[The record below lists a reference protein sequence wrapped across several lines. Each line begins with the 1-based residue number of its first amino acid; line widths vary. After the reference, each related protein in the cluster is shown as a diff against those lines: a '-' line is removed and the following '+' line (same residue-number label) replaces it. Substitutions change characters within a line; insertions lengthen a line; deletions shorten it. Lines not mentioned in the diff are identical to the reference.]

1 MPRRPHGKAPRLVC
15 ALALLFALNAFDT
28 PAQKLVTVNNASFTT
43 LEQEVLSEINFARTS
58 PAQYAEH
65 LERMRPMF
73 AGKELRRPGKPSL
86 LTQEG
91 AAALEEAIR
100 FLRAAKPLPPLE
112 LSKGMCAGA
121 KELVTDQGAT
131 GATGHRGADGSFCE
145 TRVERFGT
153 WADPI
158 GENLSYGTE
167 TARERIITLITDDGF
182 ANRGHRQRIF
192 DPRFKVAGVAC
203 GDHKEGPLCVVTFA
217 GGFNERAAPALHPA
231 NPRSPA
237 NKRQTPSGATQF

>member
-1 MPRRPHGKAPRLVC
+1 MPRRPHGSAPRLVR
-15 ALALLFALNAFDT
+15 ALLALFAFAALQT
-28 PAQKLVTVNNASFTT
+28 PAQKLMTGNNASFNS
-43 LEQEVLSEINFARTS
+43 LEEELLQEINLARTS
-58 PAQYAEH
+58 PARYAEY
-65 LERMRPMF
+65 LEQTRAYY
-73 AGKELRRPGKPSL
+73 AGKELRRPGKSF

-91 AAALEEAIR
+91 VDALEEAVR
-100 FLRAAKPLPPLE
+100 FLRAAKPLPPLQ

-121 KELVTDQGAT
+121 RELVTDQSAT

-145 TRVERFGT
+145 TRVERFGS

-167 TARERIITLITDDGF
+167 TARERIMLFIVDDGV

-203 GDHKEGPLCVVTFA
+203 GPHKEGPLCVLTFA
-217 GGFNERAAPALHPA
+217 GGFNEHAAPRQQPA
-231 NPRSPA
+231 NSKSPA
-237 NKRQTPSGATQF
+237 AKRRLPSGATQF

>member
-1 MPRRPHGKAPRLVC
+1 MPRRPHGFAPRLACV
-15 ALALLFALNAFDT
+15 LALLFAFAALRT
-28 PAQKLVTVNNASFTT
+28 PAQKLMAGNNNASFTS
-43 LEQEVLSEINFARTS
+43 LEQELLQEINLARTS
-58 PAQYAEH
+58 PARYAEY
-65 LERMRPMF
+65 LEQTRALY
-73 AGKELRRPGKPSL
+73 AGKELRRPGKSV

-91 AAALEEAIR
+91 VSALEEAVR

-167 TARERIITLITDDGF
+167 TARERVITLITDDGF

-203 GDHKEGPLCVVTFA
+203 GDHREGPLCVVTFA
-217 GGFNERAAPALHPA
+217 GGFNERAAPARRPA
-231 NPRSPA
+231 NSGSPA
-237 NKRQTPSGATQF
+237 TKRLF

>member
-1 MPRRPHGKAPRLVC
+1 MPRRPHGSAPRLAC
-15 ALALLFALNAFDT
+15 ALALLFAAALQT
-28 PAQKLVTVNNASFTT
+28 PAQKLLTGNNPSFTA
-43 LEQEVLSEINFARTS
+43 LEQEMLQEINQARTS
-58 PAQYAEH
+58 PARYAEY
-65 LERMRPMF
+65 LEQTRALY
-73 AGKELRRPGKPSL
+73 AGKEFRRAGKPAL

-91 AAALEEAIR
+91 ALALEEAVR

-112 LSKGMCAGA
+112 LSKGMCSGA
-121 KELVTDQGAT
+121 KELVTDQSAT

-145 TRVERFGT
+145 TRVERFGV

-167 TARERIITLITDDGF
+167 TARERIIMLIIDDGF

-203 GDHKEGPLCVVTFA
+203 GSHREGPLCVVTFA
-217 GGFNERAAPALHPA
+217 GGFNE
-231 NPRSPA
+231 
-237 NKRQTPSGATQF
+237 